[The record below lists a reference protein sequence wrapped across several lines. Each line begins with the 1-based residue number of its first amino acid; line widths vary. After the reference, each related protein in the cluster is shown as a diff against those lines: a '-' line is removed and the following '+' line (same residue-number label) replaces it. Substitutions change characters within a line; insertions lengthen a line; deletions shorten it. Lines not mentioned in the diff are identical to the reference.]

1 MTSYTTVTEIS
12 NELNGYTLNSTT
24 VPSSTTVSGWI
35 EEASKEIDLRTNTIW
50 SSATVSSEYY
60 DYDGSG
66 MLRLDKSPT
75 ISMTEVL
82 AESSGIDAS
91 SATWYELE
99 EGRIRTK
106 DFIFYPE
113 EGELLFH
120 GTQKPIAGRQNI
132 CLTYVWGQTSTPVD
146 IKRLATLITAK
157 RTIQTIVGGSATNEG
172 GSVSVGTIS
181 VSDPSEFGNR
191 RLERMG
197 TEIDRLFRVVGD
209 MKTYRLNRVY

>member
-1 MTSYTTVTEIS
+1 MKVALVMGSDSDYQVLKSCIDTLKKFEIAIDVMVCS
-12 NELNGYTLNSTT
+12 AHRT
-24 VPSSTTVSGWI
+24 PDK
-35 EEASKEIDLRTNTIW
+35 ASEF
-50 SSATVSSEYY
+50 A
-60 DYDGSG
+60 
-66 MLRLDKSPT
+66 KS
-75 ISMTEVL
+75 

-91 SATWYELE
+91 SETWYELE

-106 DFIFYPE
+106 DYIFYPE
-113 EGELLFH
+113 EGEILFH
-120 GTQKPIAGRQNI
+120 GTQKPISGKQNI
-132 CLTYVWGQTSTPVD
+132 CLTYIWGQESTPVD

-197 TEIDRLFRVVGD
+197 TEIDRLFRVCGD